1 VALTMLLLPSQPVE
15 ALFSLVAE
23 PGLLLVLI
31 ATLLSGLGLR
41 RARRS
46 GGGGGL
52 TRAAGVLAAILLVAY
67 LVAVWA
73 MTAKP
78 GA

>member
-1 VALTMLLLPSQPVE
+1 VPGRVIGVISAL
-15 ALFSLVAE
+15 
-23 PGLLLVLI
+23 
-31 ATLLSGLGLR
+31 
-41 RARRS
+41 
-46 GGGGGL
+46 
-52 TRAAGVLAAILLVAY
+52 LLVAY